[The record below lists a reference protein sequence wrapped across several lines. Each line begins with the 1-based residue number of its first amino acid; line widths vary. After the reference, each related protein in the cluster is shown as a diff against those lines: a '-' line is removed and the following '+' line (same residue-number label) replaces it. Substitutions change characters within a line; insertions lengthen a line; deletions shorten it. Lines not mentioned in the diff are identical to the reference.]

1 MDEHLPQRQQVERPP
16 LAAEAALVPGAVLA
30 DPRAL
35 TILST
40 EHWSLLTARSL
51 VYNETF
57 ARGGMFLAFL
67 SATLVALGLVSTGSG
82 FSSSFLAVAAAVLA
96 VDLFVGVATYGRI
109 AAANR
114 ESVRYLQGMNR
125 LRHAYHEM
133 VPGLEPY
140 FVTGRH
146 DDLRGVF
153 GAGFTA
159 FASPVSVLHHYTTM
173 PGMVAVMCAS
183 VAAALGAD
191 AVLLLTGSALVADL
205 VAAVILLA
213 GIAGSAMLATRAA
226 RLLAASLESVFPT
239 PD

>member
-1 MDEHLPQRQQVERPP
+1 MDEHVTQGQPFERPP
-16 LAAEAALVPGAVLA
+16 QAPGGELVPGAALG
-30 DPRAL
+30 DPRTL
-35 TILST
+35 TILSI

-67 SATLVALGLVSTGSG
+67 SATLVALGLVSTATG
-82 FSSSFLAVAAAVLA
+82 FSSSFLAVAAAVLG
-96 VDLFVGVATYGRI
+96 VDLFVGVATYGRVQ
-109 AAANR
+109 AANR

-133 VPGLEPY
+133 VPGLERY
-140 FVTGRH
+140 FVAGKH

-153 GAGFTA
+153 GAGPGA
-159 FASPVSVLHHYTTM
+159 FVSAAGVLHHYTTM

-183 VAAALGAD
+183 VAAGLSAD
-191 AVLLLTGSALVADL
+191 AVLLLTGSPLIASV
-205 VAAVILLA
+205 VAAFVLLA
-213 GIAGSAMLATRAA
+213 GIAGSAVVATRGA
-226 RLLAASLESVFPT
+226 RLLAASLESIFPT